1 MDFVGTSM
9 RFDGGVDMAEVAT
22 DLHFFMAGLEW
33 ASRGRGIRELSNYQ
47 IIKLSN
53 Y

>member
-22 DLHFFMAGLEW
+22 DLHFFM
-33 ASRGRGIRELSNYQ
+33 SRARVGIPGEGN
-47 IIKLSN
+47 
-53 Y
+53 